1 MVQLNLILG
10 VIFGRI
16 FQLQLNLYR
25 IYNHHLILVDINMKS
40 NFILFWLNDDS
51 EDLINF
57 TFFQIILLYIQINPK
72 NNHYVNWEWER
83 KSNFT
88 LGIKLYKIE

>member
-25 IYNHHLILVDINMKS
+25 IYNHHLILVDINMKNP
-40 NFILFWLNDDS
+40 NFILFCLNDDS
-51 EDLINF
+51 EDLINL
-57 TFFQIILLYIQINPK
+57 TFYQIILLYMQINPK
-72 NNHYVNWEWER
+72 
-83 KSNFT
+83 
-88 LGIKLYKIE
+88 IIIM